1 RFSRDWSS
9 DVCSSDLTIANK
21 RRSTSMKVATSMRTH
36 KQGVLCLVRK
46 DTKGNE
52 KLHQFVKLKDL
63 PKHKGAIKIDS
74 PNTDVLVNTL
84 KYSGRT
90 ELEKRLLANKCEAC
104 GTTEGQM
111 EVHHVRKLKDLKNK
125 KHLTYLDKKMIERNR
140 KTLVLCYRCHH

>member
-1 RFSRDWSS
+1 
-9 DVCSSDLTIANK
+9 
-21 RRSTSMKVATSMRTH
+21 MRKH

-46 DTKGNE
+46 DKHGND

-63 PKHKGAIKIDS
+63 PKPKGAIKADT
-74 PNTDVLVNTL
+74 PETDTLVNSA

-90 ELEKRLLANKCEAC
+90 EFEQRLLANKCEAC

-140 KTLVLCYRCHH
+140 KTIVLCYKCHHDHHEKQIPVSQLASRIR